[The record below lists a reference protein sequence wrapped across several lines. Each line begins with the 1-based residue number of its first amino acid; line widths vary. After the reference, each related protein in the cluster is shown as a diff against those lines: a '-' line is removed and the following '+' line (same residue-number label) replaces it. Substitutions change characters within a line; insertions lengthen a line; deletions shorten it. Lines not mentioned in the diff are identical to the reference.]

1 MLNTKTLMTLSAIF
15 LGIGGVL
22 LSFLPQEVLHL
33 LGKENDLSFILQIC
47 GALFLGFAMLNWMVK
62 SSLIGGIYNKGVVV
76 ANFAHF
82 FIGSSVLIK
91 QYAKNTDM
99 RYLLILGIAYSIF
112 AICFGY
118 LLFNGPKLLNSS
130 ESNS

>member
-22 LSFLPQEVLHL
+22 LSFLPKEALHL

-118 LLFNGPKLLNSS
+118 LLFNGPK
-130 ESNS
+130 